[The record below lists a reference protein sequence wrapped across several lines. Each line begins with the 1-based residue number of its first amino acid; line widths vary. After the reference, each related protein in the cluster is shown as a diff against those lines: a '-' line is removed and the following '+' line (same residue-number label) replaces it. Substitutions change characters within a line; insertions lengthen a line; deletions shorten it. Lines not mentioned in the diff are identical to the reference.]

1 VARSDEEV
9 TWTAAPPRSEG
20 SEWVLAYEGFDP
32 EREGLREAL
41 CTLGNGY
48 FATRGAAAES
58 RADEVHYPG
67 TYIAG
72 CWNRLRDEVAG
83 QPVDNESIVN
93 LPNWLPVTIAVEDG
107 DWLDLGRVEVLTQ
120 RQELDLRCGVLT
132 RWLRFADPQGRVTA
146 MVQRR
151 FVHMQHSHLAGLE
164 TIVTPE
170 NWAGVLRIRTGIDG
184 TVQNAGVDRYRK
196 LASDHLR
203 PVTQGPVGPD
213 TMVLSVETSQSRVR
227 IATGSRTQVL
237 LDGERYD
244 VHRQV
249 RTEPRLVEEEMEVP
263 VTAGQEVTV
272 EKVVAMHTGRDW
284 AISEPGE
291 AVVTALARSGG
302 FAELLDSHTLA
313 WAQLWERFHTSLEED
328 RESGSA
334 ASLTV
339 RLYLFHLL
347 QTLSGHTNEVDV
359 GVPAR
364 GLHGEA
370 YRGHIFWDEL
380 FVLPVLTLRAPTL
393 TRSLL
398 SYRYRRLPAARSA
411 AQDCGL
417 AGALYPWQSG
427 SDGSEV
433 SQLIHLNPLSG
444 RWLPD
449 VSRLQ
454 RHAGLAVAFTAW
466 HYFEATGD
474 LTYLQEEGAEM
485 LLEIARYWAALATH
499 DPARGRFV
507 IRGVMGPDEF
517 HTGYP
522 GAEDE
527 GLDNNAYT
535 NVMAVWVL
543 RRALDVLAALPVR
556 RRVELTESL
565 GLRRDEVR
573 LWQRLVRE
581 MFVPFHEGVI
591 SQFERYE
598 ELNELDWEA
607 YRQRYGNIQRLDRI
621 LEAEGSSVN
630 GYKASKQ
637 PDVLM
642 LFYLLS
648 ADELRDLLG
657 DLGYPL
663 EPELIPRTIQYYL
676 RRTSHGSTLSAL
688 VHAWVLAR
696 AHRDQSVEYFRLLL
710 ESDVADVQGGTTAEG
725 IHLAAMAGSVDVLQR
740 CFTGLETRGGVLRFN
755 PQWPEKLGTFTCRL
769 RFRQSDLIVRIS
781 STLLRLSAV
790 SGDAPEIQV
799 FCHDERRTL
808 RPGET
813 VEFDLQPE

>member
-1 VARSDEEV
+1 M
-9 TWTAAPPRSEG
+9 

-32 EREGLREAL
+32 LDEGLREAL

-48 FATRGAAAES
+48 FATRGAATES
-58 RADEVHYPG
+58 RADGVHYPG
-67 TYIAG
+67 TYVAG

-83 QPVDNESIVN
+83 QAVDNESMVN
-93 LPNWLPVTIAVEDG
+93 LPNWLPVTIAVDDA
-107 DWLDLGRVEVLTQ
+107 DWLDLDQVQVLTR
-120 RQELDLRCGVLT
+120 RQELDLRRGLLT
-132 RWLRFADPQGRVTA
+132 RWLRFRDAQGRLTGLT
-146 MVQRR
+146 QRR
-151 FVHMQHSHLAGLE
+151 FVHMRQAHLAGLE
-164 TIVTPE
+164 TTVTAV
-170 NWAGVLRIRTGIDG
+170 NWSGQLRIRTGIDG

-196 LASDHLR
+196 LASDHLQ
-203 PVTQGPVGPD
+203 PVAQKAVSPD
-213 TMVLSVETSQSRVR
+213 TVVLTMETNQSGIR
-227 IATGSRTQVL
+227 IATGARTQVL
-237 LDGERYD
+237 RSGQPCQ
-244 VHRQV
+244 VQRQV
-249 RTEPRLVEEEMEVP
+249 RTEPGLVQEEFAVA

-272 EKVVAMHTGRDW
+272 EKVVALHTGRDW
-284 AISEPGE
+284 AVSEPSE
-291 AVVTALARSGG
+291 AVVSALERAEG
-302 FAELLDSHTLA
+302 FEELLEGHTLA
-313 WAQLWERFHTSLEED
+313 WAQMWERFHTSLEQDHQTGQE
-328 RESGSA
+328 

-347 QTLSGHTNEVDV
+347 QTLSVHTLEADA

-380 FVLPVLTLRAPTL
+380 FVLPVLTLRAPAL

-398 SYRYRRLPAARSA
+398 SYRYRRLPAARA
-411 AQDCGL
+411 AATACGL
-417 AGALYPWQSG
+417 TGALYPWQSA

-454 RHAGLAVAFTAW
+454 RHAGLAVAFTTW

-474 LTYLQEEGAEM
+474 LGFLQDEGAEM
-485 LLEIARYWAALATH
+485 ILEIARYWAALATH
-499 DPARGRFV
+499 DPTLDRYV

-522 GAEDE
+522 GVEDD

-543 RRALDVLAALPVR
+543 RRALDVLEALPVR

-565 GLRRDEVR
+565 VLRRSEVR
-573 LWQRLVRE
+573 LWQE
-581 MFVPFHEGVI
+581 MIHKMFVPFHLGVI
-591 SQFERYE
+591 SQFEGYGDLE
-598 ELNELDWEA
+598 ELDWES

-621 LEAEGSSVN
+621 LEAEGRSVN
-630 GYKASKQ
+630 GYQASKQ

-648 ADELRDLLG
+648 ADELRHLLG

-663 EPELIPRTIQYYL
+663 EPETIPATIEYYL
-676 RRTSHGSTLSAL
+676 SRTSHGSTLSAL

-696 AHRDQSVEYFRLLL
+696 AHRDQSLEYFRLLL
-710 ESDVADVQGGTTAEG
+710 ESDVADVQGGTTPEG
-725 IHLAAMAGSVDVLQR
+725 IHLAAMAGSVDLLQR

-769 RFRQSDLIVRIS
+769 RFRQHDIIVRIS
-781 STLLRLSAV
+781 SSLLRVSAV
-790 SGDAPEIQV
+790 SGEVPEIQV
-799 FCHDERRTL
+799 CCVDQYLTL
-808 RPGET
+808 GPGES
-813 VEFDLQPE
+813 VEFELQPG